1 MDTINV
7 KIEKLVYGGDGL
19 GHSDGQTIFAPYVL
33 PEEVVRVEPVE
44 RKKKFVR
51 GRVRELVTPSPTRVA
66 ATCRHFGVC
75 GGCHYQHIPY
85 ATQLEYKTEILRE
98 SLRRIGRIEWTG
110 LITAHAS
117 PPFGYRNR
125 AQWKIRPV
133 AGSSGAASI
142 GYFQSATTVLTPVE
156 ECPILSPRLTAVLD
170 ALRQLLADRALPSSI
185 QEIEAFADSA
195 DARVLLNISLVRP
208 EGSSSAISQT
218 LRAAIPAVESIL
230 FHDAQNDRFN
240 LDGPGYIHYDAAG
253 NRLRV
258 GHLSFFQT
266 NRFVIDDLTRAVAGE
281 SAGKLAFD
289 LFAGVGLFSL
299 ALVRHFVRVVAVDS
313 NLAAVSDLKSNIDVT
328 GAAAQPVNMT
338 AEGFLATT
346 SEVPDLLVLDPP
358 RAGVAPEALARI
370 LALMPPRITYLS
382 CDPAT
387 LGRDLAVLTGAPA
400 PQPGYHIRELMLWDI
415 FPETYHIET
424 LVRLERHG

>member
-1 MDTINV
+1 
-7 KIEKLVYGGDGL
+7 L
-19 GHSDGQTIFAPYVL
+19 
-33 PEEVVRVEPVE
+33 
-44 RKKKFVR
+44 
-51 GRVRELVTPSPTRVA
+51 
-66 ATCRHFGVC
+66 
-75 GGCHYQHIPY
+75 
-85 ATQLEYKTEILRE
+85 
-98 SLRRIGRIEWTG
+98 
-110 LITAHAS
+110 
-117 PPFGYRNR
+117 
-125 AQWKIRPV
+125 
-133 AGSSGAASI
+133 SSN
-142 GYFQSATTVLTPVE
+142 
-156 ECPILSPRLTAVLD
+156 
-170 ALRQLLADRALPSSI
+170 I

-195 DARVLLNISLVRP
+195 DTRVLLNVSLARP

-230 FHDAQNDRFN
+230 FHDEQNDRFN
-240 LDGPGYIHYDAAG
+240 LDGPGYLQYEAAG

-299 ALVRHFVRVVAVDS
+299 ALVRHFERVIAVDS

-328 GAAAQPVNMT
+328 GAAVQPVNMT

-346 SEVPDLLVLDPP
+346 SEVPDLLILDPP

-387 LGRDLAVLTGAPA
+387 LARDLAVLTGAPA
-400 PQPGYHIRELMLWDI
+400 GQPGYHIRELMLWDI

-424 LVRLERHG
+424 LVRLERSG